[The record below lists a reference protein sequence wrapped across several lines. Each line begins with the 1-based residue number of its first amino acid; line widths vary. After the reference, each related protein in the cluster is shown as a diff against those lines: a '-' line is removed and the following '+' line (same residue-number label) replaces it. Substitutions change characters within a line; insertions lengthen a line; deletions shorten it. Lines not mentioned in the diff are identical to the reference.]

1 LVIDDERAIVS
12 AFVRLLGTHYDVV
25 GLTDAREA
33 LQRIEEGQRFDAILC
48 DLFMPGMGGMQFFDE
63 LGGVNHDQA
72 TKVVFLS
79 GGAYTDDAER
89 FLAEIPNPSLSKPF
103 DSERLFRVLRSV
115 TDRPLAHE
123 HGK

>member
-12 AFVRLLGTHYDVV
+12 AFVRLLGTHYDVH

-33 LQRIEEGQRFDAILC
+33 LRQIAEGQRYDAILC

-63 LGGVNHDQA
+63 LGSVNHEQA

-103 DSERLFRVLRSV
+103 DSQRLLSVLRSV
-115 TDRPLAHE
+115 TDPPPAQE